1 MYNNDLTNREFGDYH
16 LLRKIGG
23 GAMAEVYLAEQRSL
37 GRRVAVKILKPELA
51 HDETYI
57 KRFVREAKAIAALN
71 HPNLV
76 QIFQTDCFEGYWFI
90 AQEYVQGQTL
100 QELIRREGALSF
112 QRAADILW
120 NIASA
125 LEKAAQT
132 GIVHRDIKPD
142 NILLGDNGDVKVTD
156 FGLARVGD
164 SGGTATAATAL
175 TQIGMTLGTPL
186 YMSPEQAQGKL
197 LDHRSDLYS
206 LGITIY
212 HALAGQ
218 PPFRGDTALSVALQ
232 HVNQQ
237 PELLEKLR
245 PDIPPPLAR
254 IVHRMIEKLPEKRFQ
269 SFYDVQLE
277 LRELYTVYLND
288 KEAAVRLGGWD
299 RFFIGRTDQR
309 LLATTEK
316 LQRILQKEDQLKK
329 RQHRFRYFWLLIFP
343 MVFLIGLTLGFF
355 RVYSMPNPLEKP
367 VSTRITKRNTVSE
380 QWVYACILNTT
391 DAWQSILDY
400 FPEEEYFWGRK
411 AKRQL
416 IRCYFHEGTQ
426 GDTVHSL
433 PIFQEFADFSDIEIE
448 DQVLGLAGLAWCSAE
463 NQDNM
468 ETAKEYLRRLYELNF
483 SYSDPLLI
491 QILDA
496 AHKTIQRKEINLNE
510 TENNNGNGN
519 ENGMSDPM

>member
-1 MYNNDLTNREFGDYH
+1 MHVNDLTNRKFGDYH

-23 GAMAEVYLAEQRSL
+23 GAMAEVYLAEQHSL

-57 KRFVREAKAIAALN
+57 KRFVREAKAIAALS

-76 QIFQTDCFEGYWFI
+76 QIFQTDCLDGFWFI

-100 QELIRREGALSF
+100 QELIRREGALPF
-112 QRAADILW
+112 QQVADILW
-120 NIASA
+120 YAASA
-125 LEKAAQT
+125 LEQAAQT

-142 NILLGDNGDVKVTD
+142 NILLGDNGDVKITD
-156 FGLARVGD
+156 FGLARV
-164 SGGTATAATAL
+164 SGSNGSATSATAL

-186 YMSPEQAQGKL
+186 YMSPEQAQGKP

-206 LGITIY
+206 LGITSY
-212 HALAGQ
+212 HALAGR
-218 PPFRGDTALSVALQ
+218 PPFRGETALSVALQ

-254 IVHRMIEKLPEKRFQ
+254 MVHRMIEKQPEKRFQ
-269 SFYDVQLE
+269 SFYEVQLE

-288 KEAAVRLGGWD
+288 TEASSRLDGWD
-299 RFFIGRTDQR
+299 RFFIGRADQR

-316 LQRILQKEDQLKK
+316 LQRVLQHENRLKN
-329 RQHRFRYFWLLIFP
+329 RQRYFRFLGLLIFP
-343 MVFLIGLTLGFF
+343 VVFLIGFVLGFL
-355 RVYSMPNPLEKP
+355 RVYSMSDPLEKP
-367 VSTRITKRNTVSE
+367 VSARITKRDTVSE

-416 IRCYFHEGTQ
+416 IRSYFHEGTR
-426 GDTVHSL
+426 GDPVNSL
-433 PIFQEFADFSDIEIE
+433 PIFQEFADFSDIEVE
-448 DQVLGLAGLAWCSAE
+448 DQALGLAGLAWCAAE
-463 NQDNM
+463 NQENM

-483 SYSDPLLI
+483 SYSDSLLI

-496 AHKTIQRKEINLNE
+496 AHKTIQRKENI
-510 TENNNGNGN
+510 TH
-519 ENGMSDPM
+519 PTHIP

>member
-1 MYNNDLTNREFGDYH
+1 MGIIYNNDLTNREFGDYH

-76 QIFQTDCFEGYWFI
+76 QIFQTDCFEGFWFI

-100 QELIRREGALSF
+100 QELIRREGPLPF
-112 QRAADILW
+112 QRVADILW
-120 NIASA
+120 YVASA

-142 NILLGDNGDVKVTD
+142 NILLGDNGDVKITD
-156 FGLARVGD
+156 FGLARVGG
-164 SGGTATAATAL
+164 SNGSATAATAL

-186 YMSPEQAQGKL
+186 YMSPEQAQGKQ

-206 LGITIY
+206 LGITSY
-212 HALAGQ
+212 HALAGR
-218 PPFRGDTALSVALQ
+218 PPFRGETALSVALQ

-237 PELLEKLR
+237 PEPLEKLR

-254 IVHRMIEKLPEKRFQ
+254 IVHRMIEKQPEKRFR

-288 KEAAVRLGGWD
+288 TEASTRLSDWD
-299 RFFIGRTDQR
+299 RFFIGRIDQQ

-316 LQRILQKEDQLKK
+316 LQQVLQRGNQLKK
-329 RQHRFRYFWLLIFP
+329 QQHHFRFWGLLIFP
-343 MVFLIGLTLGFF
+343 AVFLIGLTFGFL

-367 VSTRITKRNTVSE
+367 RSARIAKQNTVSE

-416 IRCYFHEGTQ
+416 IRCYFHEGIM
-426 GDTVHSL
+426 GDTEHSL
-433 PIFQEFADFSDIEIE
+433 PIFQEFADFSDIDVE
-448 DQVLGLAGLAWCSAE
+448 DQALGLAGLAWCAAE
-463 NQDNM
+463 NQDDM
-468 ETAKEYLRRLYELNF
+468 EIAKEYLRRLYELNF

-496 AHKTIQRKEINLNE
+496 AHKTIQRKEREPLKNHF
-510 TENNNGNGN
+510 
-519 ENGMSDPM
+519 